1 MASITD
7 LAYTS
12 NMSAAKKPFL
22 TDLVETLDSIQTH
35 INDKIGDNI
44 EQFVLDAFPSAYT
57 FDDDGLKNF
66 ATWNLFDKQ
75 TGNDLYT
82 GGDFTITTTAA
93 WTDLDATNAS
103 ITFTPDLLAGDFK
116 CVFQFNVECV
126 STNATNEADLAF
138 RITDGTTNST
148 GIASIHLVTGAN
160 ATTTQVP
167 VTIIYTFDSL
177 SASAKT
183 VKLQYYITTRTAM
196 TIKVLANTSEPIY
209 MEIEKT

>member
-1 MASITD
+1 MASIPD
-7 LAYTS
+7 IAYTS

-57 FDDDGLKNF
+57 FDDNGLKNF

-75 TGNDLYT
+75 TGNDSYT

>member
-7 LAYTS
+7 LAYTN
-12 NMSAAKKPFL
+12 NMSAAKKPLL

-57 FDDDGLKNF
+57 FDNDGLKNF

-75 TGNDLYT
+75 TGTDSYT

-126 STNATNEADLAF
+126 TTNATNEANLAF
-138 RITDGTTNST
+138 RLTDGTTNSI
-148 GIASIHLVTGAN
+148 GIASIHFVTGVT
-160 ATTTQVP
+160 ATTFQVP
-167 VTIIYTFDSL
+167 VTLIYTFDAL
-177 SASAKT
+177 SAAAKT
-183 VKLQYYITTRTAM
+183 VKLQYYITTRTST
-196 TIKVLANTSEPIY
+196 TIKVLANASEPIH
-209 MEIEKT
+209 MEVEKT